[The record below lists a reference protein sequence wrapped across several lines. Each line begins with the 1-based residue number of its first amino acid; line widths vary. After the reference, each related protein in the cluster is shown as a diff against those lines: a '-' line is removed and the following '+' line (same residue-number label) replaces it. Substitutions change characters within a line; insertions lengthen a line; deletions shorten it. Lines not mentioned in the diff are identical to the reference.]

1 MRLRTIT
8 IVATKPW
15 LTYDAPRWMRC
26 VEFFIRVRLGKQR
39 PYLIDKWTVEEG
51 EDCEAQYGLDVGV
64 EMGAML
70 AKQIDEELK
79 H

>member
-1 MRLRTIT
+1 MKMRTIT

-15 LTYDAPRWMRC
+15 LTYDTPRWMRV
-26 VEFFIRVRLGKQR
+26 VEFFVRVRICRQR
-39 PYLIDKWTVEEG
+39 RYLIDKWTIEEG
-51 EDCEAQYGLDVGV
+51 ENCEAQYGLDVGV

-70 AKQIDEELK
+70 AEQIDQEIK